1 MPELPEVETVVNA
14 IKKSLK
20 SITINRFIIMNNKL
34 RWKIDSDISNSV
46 KDQEINLIYR
56 RGKHIIFKLDDG
68 YLLIHLGMTGIIKFR
83 DSLSSKDIEKHD
95 HYEIQFK
102 DNKILRYNDIRKF
115 GSIHWTQDIDNHFLI
130 QNLGPEP
137 LSKEFN
143 GVFLKSKCRK
153 RNVAIKNLIMNQNIV
168 VGVGNIYACES
179 LYLSSIRPEKKCK
192 YITLKQCNDLAKAIK
207 YVLKKSIKS
216 GGTTLK
222 DFKTLD
228 GTPGY
233 FKQKLMIYDCK
244 ICKCGAKVK
253 NIKLG
258 GRSSF
263 YCNIC
268 QK

>member
-1 MPELPEVETVVNA
+1 
-14 IKKSLK
+14 
-20 SITINRFIIMNNKL
+20 
-34 RWKIDSDISNSV
+34 
-46 KDQEINLIYR
+46 
-56 RGKHIIFKLDDG
+56 
-68 YLLIHLGMTGIIKFR
+68 
-83 DSLSSKDIEKHD
+83 
-95 HYEIQFK
+95 
-102 DNKILRYNDIRKF
+102 
-115 GSIHWTQDIDNHFLI
+115 
-130 QNLGPEP
+130 
-137 LSKEFN
+137 
-143 GVFLKSKCRK
+143 
-153 RNVAIKNLIMNQNIV
+153 V

>member
-1 MPELPEVETVVNA
+1 
-14 IKKSLK
+14 
-20 SITINRFIIMNNKL
+20 
-34 RWKIDSDISNSV
+34 
-46 KDQEINLIYR
+46 
-56 RGKHIIFKLDDG
+56 
-68 YLLIHLGMTGIIKFR
+68 
-83 DSLSSKDIEKHD
+83 
-95 HYEIQFK
+95 
-102 DNKILRYNDIRKF
+102 
-115 GSIHWTQDIDNHFLI
+115 
-130 QNLGPEP
+130 
-137 LSKEFN
+137 
-143 GVFLKSKCRK
+143 
-153 RNVAIKNLIMNQNIV
+153 MNQRIV